1 MKFLHLAD
9 LHLGKKI
16 GEYDLESV
24 QRDALDK
31 IVNLVNERDIST
43 VVIAG
48 DIYDSKNPSISATNL
63 LDEFLSNLHKYKKK
77 VLMISGNHDQE
88 DKLNFGSKILS
99 NDGIHIVS
107 HVKDS
112 LKPII
117 IDDVNFYLLPFV
129 NKYDVRNAFSLDDID
144 TLSEAISYV
153 IKEMNIDKTKKNVI
167 VTHQAVVGVNKEKIS
182 GSEVSVSLDMDGYI
196 GGEDV
201 INASVYKDF
210 DYVAL
215 GHIHKA
221 YNVNKNA
228 RYPGALLKYHRDEA
242 NYKKSFTIVDTSDFS
257 FEEVSFKQ
265 LKDVV
270 LLEGS
275 YEEVKQ
281 KVEYKNDF
289 VFFKLTDND
298 YITDVMS
305 KLKIIFPYACN
316 ISYSNIKN
324 NYTYSKNYENIE
336 EVSKYDLFKDL
347 YKSKMG
353 EDLTLEQK
361 EIVTNIINE
370 IWERE

>member
-144 TLSEAISYV
+144 TLGEAINYV

>member
-43 VVIAG
+43 IVIAG

-129 NKYDVRNAFSLDDID
+129 NKYDVKNAFSLDDID

-242 NYKKSFTIVDTSDFS
+242 NYKKSFTIVDTANFS

>member
-144 TLSEAISYV
+144 TLGEAINYV

-221 YNVNKNA
+221 YNVDKNA

-257 FEEVSFKQ
+257 IEEVSFKQ

>member
-31 IVNLVNERDIST
+31 IVNLVNEKDIST

-63 LDEFLSNLHKYKKK
+63 LDEFLSNLHKYKKN

-99 NDGIHIVS
+99 NDGIHIVT

-129 NKYDVRNAFSLDDID
+129 NKYDVRNAFSHDDID
-144 TLSEAISYV
+144 TLGEAISSV

-167 VTHQAVVGVNKEKIS
+167 ITHQAVTGSNKEKIS
-182 GSEVSVSLDMDGYI
+182 GSEVSVSFDKDGYI

-201 INASVYKDF
+201 ISASVYKDF

-221 YNVNKNA
+221 YNVEKNA
-228 RYPGALLKYHRDEA
+228 RYPGALLKYHKDEA

-257 FEEVSFKQ
+257 VEEVSFKQ

-270 LLEGS
+270 LLEGT
-275 YEEVKQ
+275 YEDVKQ
-281 KVEYKNDF
+281 KVEFKNDF

-324 NYTYSKNYENIE
+324 NYTYSQKYDNIE
-336 EVSKYDLFKDL
+336 EVSKYDLFNDL

-361 EIVTNIINE
+361 KIVTNIINE

>member
-221 YNVNKNA
+221 YNVNQNA

>member
-144 TLSEAISYV
+144 TLGEAINYV

-221 YNVNKNA
+221 YNVDKNA

>member
-24 QRDALDK
+24 QRNALDK

-221 YNVNKNA
+221 YNVDKNA

>member
-144 TLSEAISYV
+144 TLGEAISYV
-153 IKEMNIDKTKKNVI
+153 IKEMNIDKSKKNVI

>member
-129 NKYDVRNAFSLDDID
+129 NKYDVKNAFSLDDID

>member
-16 GEYDLESV
+16 GEYDLENV

-31 IVNLVNERDIST
+31 IINLVNEKDIST

-63 LDEFLSNLHKYKKK
+63 LDEFLSNLHKYKKN

-99 NDGIHIVS
+99 NDGIHIVT

-112 LKPII
+112 LKPIV

-129 NKYDVRNAFSLDDID
+129 NKYDVRNAFSRDDIE
-144 TLSEAISYV
+144 TLGEAINFV

-167 VTHQAVVGVNKEKIS
+167 VTHQAVIGTNKEKIS
-182 GSEVSVSLDMDGYI
+182 GSEVSVSLDNEGYI

-210 DYVAL
+210 DYAAL

-221 YNVNKNA
+221 YNVEKNA

-257 FEEVSFKQ
+257 VEEVSFKQ
-265 LKDVV
+265 VKDVV
-270 LLEGS
+270 LLEGT

-305 KLKIIFPYACN
+305 KLKLIFPYACN
-316 ISYSNIKN
+316 ISYTNVKN

-353 EDLTLEQK
+353 EDLTIEQK
-361 EIVTNIINE
+361 EIVTHIISE
-370 IWERE
+370 IWEGE

>member
-144 TLSEAISYV
+144 TLSEAINYV

-221 YNVNKNA
+221 YNVDKNA

>member
-24 QRDALDK
+24 QRNALDK

-129 NKYDVRNAFSLDDID
+129 NKYDVKNAFSLDDID

-257 FEEVSFKQ
+257 IEEVSFKQ

>member
-24 QRDALDK
+24 QRNALDK

-257 FEEVSFKQ
+257 IEEVSFKQ